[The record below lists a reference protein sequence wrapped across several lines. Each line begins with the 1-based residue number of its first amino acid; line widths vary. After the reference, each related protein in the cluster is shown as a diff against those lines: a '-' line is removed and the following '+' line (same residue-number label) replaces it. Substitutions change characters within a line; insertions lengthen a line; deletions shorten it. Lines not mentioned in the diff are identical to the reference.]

1 MSTLRLLVIEDHPA
15 IADNIAA
22 FLGDERYDIDFA
34 YNGATGLGLAL
45 TAEYDVI
52 VLDLTLP
59 RLDGLELCRR
69 LRREARSAVPVLMLT
84 ARVGLDDKLEG
95 FDAGADDY
103 LTKPFALEE
112 LEARILALVRRRIG
126 HRDGCIVVGDV
137 CLDVARRRVERRGT
151 VVNVGP
157 TGFRILQV
165 LMEAH
170 PHIVTRQDLEHRIWR
185 HDPPGSD
192 ALRTHVA
199 ALRKILEKP
208 FDAPFIET
216 LYGVGYRLVADA
228 QA

>member
-45 TAEYDVI
+45 TGEYDVI
-52 VLDLTLP
+52 VLDLGLP

-84 ARVGLDDKLEG
+84 AREGLDDKLEG

-112 LEARILALVRRRIG
+112 LEARILALVRRGSGRE
-126 HRDGCIVVGDV
+126 RSCIVIGDV
-137 CLDVARRRVERRGT
+137 LLDVARRRVERRGT
-151 VVNVGP
+151 VVTVGP

-170 PHIVTRQDLEHRIWR
+170 PQVVTREDLEYRIWR

-199 ALRKILEKP
+199 ALRKVLEKP

-216 LYGVGYRLVADA
+216 LYGVGYRLLADA
-228 QA
+228 